1 MNSMND
7 LNQRNIPIPRI
18 RLRPSLFILMIALII
33 ILLTDSV
40 FYYYTKRML
49 TSELETKLQLI
60 ADNVASS
67 IKHSKTG
74 EKYVENLIGQNLRT
88 AAVAAKYRL
97 SPDIEQVTDPELAAI
112 RDDLM
117 VDHITLMKRSG
128 DDIIGYKSTDP
139 NEINIS
145 TKGWSRDWFLAFN
158 QLFDQ
163 RVTHVQSGQAL
174 PYYWSGPMNTS
185 SSNPQYVDK
194 WGYYYDGA
202 TNYIIDPFVHD
213 TFFRSYQQ
221 ETGVDAVINEMI
233 HGYTDHGAKEITVYN
248 LPIFLKKQ
256 KQASSQ
262 GYVWFSDRDIL
273 FGSYQMKD
281 ERDEA
286 YVQAVMDTHERQ
298 QFFMTIDG
306 KTYLKMFVPLQL
318 DVPVVVSLTA
328 DYERIKQSIDQQQT
342 SLLILIGTTAIIA
355 ILLVIIVVRLSNRHR
370 EATAES
376 VQEVYVDHISSLFR
390 SMKEQR
396 HDFNNHVAAIHAL
409 VHLQEYEELD
419 RYTGELI
426 GETAALNDVI
436 QINVPSISAI
446 VQAKVIQSIERK
458 INFQHHVANLSRLSL
473 GAIKATD
480 LVRILSNLIDNAFDA
495 VSDSGNSSKEVALL
509 GRVEKNMLVFEISNS
524 GDPIPEENL
533 PHLFK
538 PGYSTKKSDGIHA
551 GLGLYIVKKLVEK
564 YGGTIQVSSL
574 EGKTRF
580 TIMIPV

>member
-1 MNSMND
+1 
-7 LNQRNIPIPRI
+7 
-18 RLRPSLFILMIALII
+18 
-33 ILLTDSV
+33 
-40 FYYYTKRML
+40 
-49 TSELETKLQLI
+49 
-60 ADNVASS
+60 
-67 IKHSKTG
+67 
-74 EKYVENLIGQNLRT
+74 
-88 AAVAAKYRL
+88 
-97 SPDIEQVTDPELAAI
+97 
-112 RDDLM
+112 
-117 VDHITLMKRSG
+117 MKRSG